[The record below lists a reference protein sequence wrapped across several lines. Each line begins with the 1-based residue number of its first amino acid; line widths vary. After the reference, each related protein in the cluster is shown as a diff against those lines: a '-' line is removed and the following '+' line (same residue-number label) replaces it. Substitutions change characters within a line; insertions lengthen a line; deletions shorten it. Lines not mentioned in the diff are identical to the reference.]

1 MSGLRVAIDE
11 QLKKCPHVIT
21 LGVRRQMADYT
32 RYERELL
39 RAAEMVFY
47 PTARFV
53 DLFATVGK
61 KTFPSTNCYR
71 LEGDRLKQTSLLR
84 LLNVPH
90 PRTRV
95 YYGHKQKREILND
108 FVFPFVAKRP
118 FGSSESGQ
126 VFFISDQ
133 MKLDWYNHHFNPA
146 YIQEYLDT
154 DQELRVAVLNYHTL
168 FGYWRNPSSSDPKT
182 DSPHSGVWL
191 VDEVPP
197 EAAIRAR
204 QVAWDADLSDVVL
217 KMIYDGSRYWV
228 LELSFE
234 YGEESWLQFGKD
246 RFKMIMQMIER
257 GEL

>member
-1 MSGLRVAIDE
+1 
-11 QLKKCPHVIT
+11 
-21 LGVRRQMADYT
+21 MADYT
-32 RYERELL
+32 RHERELL
-39 RAAEMVFY
+39 LAAEMVFY

-71 LEGDRLKQTSLLR
+71 LQGDRLKQTALLR

-95 YYGHKQKREILND
+95 YYGHKQKREILKD
-108 FVFPFVAKRP
+108 FVFPFVAKKP

-133 MKLDWYNHHFNPA
+133 GMLDWYNQHFNPA

-154 DQELRVAVLNYHTL
+154 NQELRVAVLNYHTL
-168 FGYWRNPSSSDPKT
+168 FGCWRKASSGVPKT

-191 VDEVPP
+191 MDEVPP
-197 EAAIRAR
+197 EAAIRAT
-204 QVAWDADLSDVVL
+204 QVARDAGLSDVTL
-217 KMIYDGSRYWV
+217 DMIYDGSRYWV
-228 LELSFE
+228 LELSFG
-234 YGEESWLQFGKD
+234 YDEEGRLQPGKD